1 MFRYYDVLIEA
12 IPLNT
17 KLQRISGLL
26 RTWLAPL
33 VAVSIT
39 TGILF
44 GLEFPDASQSL
55 DVLIPI
61 TVFAMLY
68 PPLINIDPSSLRKDL
83 TNIRLISS
91 IVVLNFVFAPLA
103 AAFYAQFLNPID
115 PLLAVGFILKLS
127 VPAAPMVVAWTG
139 LAHGRTETALTAV
152 ALSYILSFFFI
163 PFWTLTLVGTI
174 VTVPMTLFMNS
185 LIVYVA
191 IPLVVGVLT
200 RFAILR
206 YKGQQLLNSVKPAL
220 PPISSIGMFGI
231 VFIIMAREAP
241 IIISHLNS
249 IFIVIVGIIIIYPIL
264 FLLSVIYSKYS
275 GFDYGDT
282 IALGYTVTAKSH
294 GLTIALAIST
304 FGGLSVLPAAIAPI
318 IQIPLMILIMQ
329 AGPKLQKL
337 MDGPNNNTEDTDQAK
352 QQEYPNPSD
361 IR

>member
-1 MFRYYDVLIEA
+1 MFFLEVRL
-12 IPLNT
+12 LNT
-17 KLQRISGLL
+17 RLQRISSLL

-33 VAVSIT
+33 VAVSIII
-39 TGILF
+39 GILF
-44 GLEFPDASQSL
+44 GLVYPDVSQGL

-68 PPLINIDPSSLRKDL
+68 PPLINIDLGSLRKDV
-83 TNIRLISS
+83 TNARFISS
-91 IVVLNFVFAPLA
+91 IVVLNFVFAPLV

-139 LAHGRTETALTAV
+139 LAKGRTETALTAV
-152 ALSYILSFFFI
+152 TLSYILSFFFI

-174 VTVPMTLFMNS
+174 VTVPVNLFLNS
-185 LIVYVA
+185 LVIYVA
-191 IPLVVGVLT
+191 IPLIIGIAS
-200 RFAILR
+200 RQIILR
-206 YKGQQLLNSVKPAL
+206 YRGQELLNSVKPTL

-231 VFIIMAREAP
+231 VFIIMAREAT
-241 IIISHLNS
+241 IIVSHLSS
-249 IFIVIVGIIIIYPIL
+249 IFVIVMGIVIIYPIL
-264 FLLSVIYSKYS
+264 FLLSIAYSKAV

-318 IQIPLMILIMQ
+318 VQIPLMLVILH
-329 AGPKLQKL
+329 AGPRLQRF
-337 MDGPNNNTEDTDQAK
+337 MEGPKDTSKTEDLKEEAD
-352 QQEYPNPSD
+352 YP
-361 IR
+361 IVTE